1 MTNQQLQKS
10 MVKSMIKAGVH
21 CGHSIQELNP
31 KMKPYLFGENKGKYV
46 IDIFYTIRLLSEAVK
61 FVRKIARKN
70 GQFLIVGTNPQK
82 ADFIAHYAQNAQCH
96 YVTHKWLGGMLTN
109 WSTIEKRIQI
119 LTTLD
124 LQEKSGMLQRMPKK
138 ESAVLNKRLAKLRK
152 YLNGIKYMLH
162 LPDAVIVV
170 DQNQDSTAI
179 QECQKLAIPVIC
191 IVDTNCD
198 PTIVDIPIPAN
209 DDSISSVRLILQYL
223 LEAIQSERALVQAT
237 EDSRRPA

>member
-1 MTNQQLQKS
+1 
-10 MVKSMIKAGVH
+10 
-21 CGHSIQELNP
+21 
-31 KMKPYLFGENKGKYV
+31 
-46 IDIFYTIRLLSEAVK
+46 
-61 FVRKIARKN
+61 
-70 GQFLIVGTNPQK
+70 
-82 ADFIAHYAQNAQCH
+82 
-96 YVTHKWLGGMLTN
+96 
-109 WSTIEKRIQI
+109 
-119 LTTLD
+119 
-124 LQEKSGMLQRMPKK
+124 MPKK